1 MPALTNSMVYSITA
15 WKDNK
20 VKICLTQGE
29 GTTANSPTNHKT
41 IKFKLYDSDGGLL
54 IPSSTIQLAVIRPN
68 NTEDLLS
75 GVVIDGG
82 NSIIGFDVKPS
93 LTEFAGNAKAEIRII
108 VDNSVVKF
116 PGINFVIFDGVSDS
130 AASQSTQFSALIE
143 ALQSVQALTAG
154 GEIATLDTVIAHN
167 GINPVASGIIYDYLT
182 SNYYNKTQADT
193 RFEAVSNKT
202 RDISSSKTTVTADN
216 YNYPSV
222 AGLKDFTFGNFY
234 TKGEIDEEGF
244 LTHVPVLYM
253 GTTDKSATESITEDE
268 QSLFIGDV
276 YINKNSGNI
285 YTVTNVTEDNDGY
298 TYRWTLKGCAFTAV
312 KPTSISYTLDSDDWD
327 NGEQTLTISG
337 YTVTNKTKI
346 DVDFNS
352 TIANTLYNM
361 GCIGLYIENDNG
373 VVTCKTIGDTPDD
386 DITIQLT
393 LVEVN

>member
-54 IPSSTIQLAVIRPN
+54 IPSSTIQLAVIRPD

-82 NSIIGFDVKPS
+82 NSIIGFNVKPS
-93 LTEFAGNAKAEIRII
+93 LTEFAGLAKAEIRII

-182 SNYYNKTQADT
+182 TNYYTKTQADT

-202 RDISSSKTTVTADN
+202 RNISSSKTTVTADN

-234 TKGEIDEEGF
+234 TKDEIDEEGY
-244 LTHVPVLYM
+244 LTHIPVLYM

-312 KPTSISYTLDSDDWD
+312 KPTSISYTLDSDDWN

-346 DVDFNS
+346 DVDFNP
-352 TIANTLYNM
+352 TIANALYNM

-373 VVTCKTIGDTPDD
+373 VVTCKTIGDAPDD